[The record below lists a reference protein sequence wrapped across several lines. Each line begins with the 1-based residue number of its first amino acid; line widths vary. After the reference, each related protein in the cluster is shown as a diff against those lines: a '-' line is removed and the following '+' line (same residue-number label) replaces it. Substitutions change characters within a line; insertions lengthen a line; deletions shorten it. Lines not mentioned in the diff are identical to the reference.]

1 MSIGTFYQRFAHATM
16 DEPGTRDLLFD
27 YSVAKIF
34 VSPDSMTITS
44 WFCDGGPNIDFAGL
58 AEAKKTWEVL
68 NIEFNTSPQVFGRD
82 AAFHYFVGFGHESKL
97 SHLSA
102 FLVVEM
108 ARIELASDDQSQSLL
123 RV

>member
-1 MSIGTFYQRFAHATM
+1 M

-58 AEAKKTWEVL
+58 AEAKKTGEVL
-68 NIEFNTSPQVFGRD
+68 NIEFDTSPSGVRPRRG
-82 AAFHYFVGFGHESKL
+82 L
-97 SHLSA
+97 S
-102 FLVVEM
+102 
-108 ARIELASDDQSQSLL
+108 RL
-123 RV
+123 RRLRA

>member
-1 MSIGTFYQRFAHATM
+1 M

-58 AEAKKTWEVL
+58 AEAKKTGEVL

-102 FLVVEM
+102 FLVVEL
-108 ARIELASDDQSQSLL
+108 RGHVSNYWWLASTWCWPVSGWLRREQSA
-123 RV
+123 